1 MMKNFSVSRHSI
13 SATDNNIWTRGYGG
27 ETRLLVLLLLVLC
40 PAGLLLLRLS
50 Y

>member
-1 MMKNFSVSRHSI
+1 MSWIRDT
-13 SATDNNIWTRGYGG
+13 AYNNICKWSHGG

-40 PAGLLLLRLS
+40 PAPGLLLLRLA